1 MDIDRGSRTGPGED
15 KMNKA
20 AKQNGWMKVVAGLVL
35 ALGLINCAGSRG
47 LSPRSMDLRLI
58 RAAEAGRTQEVKN
71 LISAG
76 ADINATD
83 AQGWTPYLAAS
94 SNGQLDAMKILKAL
108 GAKTNTYLEERAL
121 AIQ

>member
-1 MDIDRGSRTGPGED
+1 M
-15 KMNKA
+15 
-20 AKQNGWMKVVAGLVL
+20 
-35 ALGLINCAGSRG
+35 
-47 LSPRSMDLRLI
+47 SPSNLDLRLI
-58 RAAEAGRTQEVKN
+58 RAAEAGRTQEVRN

-83 AQGWTPYLAAS
+83 SHGWTPYLAAS

-108 GAKTNTYLEERAL
+108 GAKTTTYLEERAL